1 LIFVK
6 GAGRHW
12 DDSPFM
18 KAEPWHA
25 LLAALF
31 FLGGCT
37 GLLPRGSSVTP
48 SPFQTFGEAQ
58 TAVER
63 LEPFRTREADLPAQ
77 GFDPKE
83 GKNVTQIAYPEI
95 VARLAPHSGVPIN
108 SLDAGIRACIEARA
122 GCRAYLFRFDRLSRK
137 REGGFWVDFLNIQRV
152 THTTGWWLET
162 LVVVSDGVVLFRN
175 YSGEAHIEKVERQ
188 TNPLGPL
195 QSAGEA
201 AGALIRR

>member
-1 LIFVK
+1 
-6 GAGRHW
+6 
-12 DDSPFM
+12 M
-18 KAEPWHA
+18 T
-25 LLAALF
+25 ALF
-31 FLGGCT
+31 LLTGCT

-48 SPFQTFGEAQ
+48 SPFQTFDEAQ

-63 LEPFRTREADLPAQ
+63 LTPFRTRETELAAL
-77 GFDPKE
+77 GFDPRE

-95 VARLAPHSGVPIN
+95 VARLAPHAGVPIDH
-108 SLDAGIRACIEARA
+108 LDAGIRACIEARA
-122 GCRAYLFRFDRLSRK
+122 GCRAYLFRFDRVSRK
-137 REGGFWVDFLNIQRV
+137 REGSFWGDFLNIRRV
-152 THTTGWWLET
+152 THTTGWWFES

-175 YSGEAHIEKVERQ
+175 YSGEAHMEKLERQ